1 MPIPFDPLRLVILA
15 FLNPSDSMMFMRV
28 AYDECLT
35 FDHNQGWVNMPHD
48 FFGKIYQY
56 IGGIKTRI

>member
-15 FLNPSDSMMFMRV
+15 FLNPSDSMMFLRV

-35 FDHNQGWVNMPHD
+35 FDPRP
-48 FFGKIYQY
+48 
-56 IGGIKTRI
+56 RITIRSRPNLCVHFTQ